1 VDKNSN
7 MKYSFKTTVTQTS
20 RILCLQFLI
29 AVLMASFSS
38 AAFAVVTLKIATV
51 SPDGAT
57 WMVKMREG
65 AKVIKKRTEGRV
77 RFKFYPGGVMG
88 NDASVLRKIRIGQ
101 LHGGAVTGGSLY
113 KIAPDTQLYQLPF
126 LFNSQ
131 DEVDYVRA
139 KIDSKLIKKL
149 DSKGFVTFGFAG
161 AGFAYFMSNNPVS
174 SVADLQKQKVWLPI
188 GDKVNHLVF
197 DEASISPIPLPISD
211 VMTSLQTGLIDTV
224 AASPIVAISLQWH
237 TKIKYV
243 MRTPASY
250 IYALLAVNKRAFNRI
265 KPEDQAI
272 VREIMAKVFTE
283 IDAQNRLSDKQAVEA
298 MEQQGIQFVDIT
310 KNDIIEW
317 KRIAANARNQ
327 MISKGAYTKDLVEQI
342 NSGLKEYRQLH
353 QSKQAS
359 R

>member
-1 VDKNSN
+1 MNHLFTIPAKQMVRFLFLHLLLTGFLASLP
-7 MKYSFKTTVTQTS
+7 VT
-20 RILCLQFLI
+20 
-29 AVLMASFSS
+29 AV
-38 AAFAVVTLKIATV
+38 AAVTLKIATV

-65 AKVIKKRTEGRV
+65 AKQIKKRTEGRV

-101 LHGGAVTGGSLY
+101 LHGGAVTGGSLS

-131 DEVDYVRA
+131 DEVDNVRE
-139 KIDSKLIKKL
+139 KIDQQLIKKL

-161 AGFAYFMSNNPVS
+161 GGFAYFMSNRSVS

-197 DEASISPIPLPISD
+197 DEAKISPIPLPISD

-224 AASPIVAISLQWH
+224 AVSPVVAISLQWH

-243 MRTPASY
+243 MQAPASY
-250 IYALLAVNKRAFNRI
+250 IYALLAVKKSAFDRI
-265 KPEDQAI
+265 KPADKAI
-272 VREIMAKVFTE
+272 VREVMAKIFKE
-283 IDAQNRLSDKQAVEA
+283 IDSQNRLSDIQAIEA
-298 MEQQGIQFVDIT
+298 MKQQGIQFVKIAETDL
-310 KNDIIEW
+310 IEW
-317 KRIAANARNQ
+317 KRIAAKARKQIMN
-327 MISKGAYTKDLVEQI
+327 KGIYTKELIETI
-342 NSGLKEYRQLH
+342 SNSLEKYRQQH
-353 QSKQAS
+353 QNKQAS

>member
-1 VDKNSN
+1 
-7 MKYSFKTTVTQTS
+7 MKYFPASPLKRTPCILRQHFLLAGLLLTGLLAGLPSLAVSAVT
-20 RILCLQFLI
+20 I
-29 AVLMASFSS
+29 
-38 AAFAVVTLKIATV
+38 KIATV

-65 AKVIKKRTEGRV
+65 ARQIKKRTDGRV

-101 LHGGAVTGGSLY
+101 LHGGAVTGGSMN
-113 KIAPDTQLYQLPF
+113 KIAPDTELYQLPF

-139 KIDSKLIKKL
+139 KLDPLLIKKL
-149 DSKGFVTFGFAG
+149 ASKGFITFGFAG
-161 AGFAYFMSNNPVS
+161 AGFAYFMSNHPVS

-197 DEASISPIPLPISD
+197 DQADISPIPLPISD

-224 AASPIVAISLQWH
+224 AASPVVAISLQWH

-243 MRTPASY
+243 MQTPASY
-250 IYALLAVNKRAFNRI
+250 IYALLAINKRAFNRI
-265 KPEDQAI
+265 KPSDQAI
-272 VREIMAKVFTE
+272 VKEIMTTVFREIDT
-283 IDAQNRLSDKQAVEA
+283 QNRLSDQQAVEA
-298 MEQQGIQFVDIT
+298 MKQQGIQFIDIAE
-310 KNDIIEW
+310 NDLAEW

-327 MISKGAYTKDLVEQI
+327 LINKGAYTNDFVEKI
-342 NSGLKEYRQLH
+342 NNGLKVYRQQH
-353 QSKQAS
+353 QTTRAS

>member
-1 VDKNSN
+1 
-7 MKYSFKTTVTQTS
+7 MKYSIKISIKQMSRKLRLQLLIIGLMTGFSPTT
-20 RILCLQFLI
+20 F
-29 AVLMASFSS
+29 
-38 AAFAVVTLKIATV
+38 AAVTLKIATV

-65 AKVIKKRTEGRV
+65 AKQIKKRTDGRV

-101 LHGGAVTGGSLY
+101 LHGGAITGGSLS

-131 DEVDYVRA
+131 DEVDFVRA
-139 KIDSKLIKKL
+139 TIDAQLIKKL

-161 AGFAYFMSNNPVS
+161 AGFAYFMSNNPIS
-174 SVADLQKQKVWLPI
+174 SVADLQKQRVWLPI

-197 DEASISPIPLPISD
+197 DEANISPIPLPISD

-224 AASPIVAISLQWH
+224 AASPVVAISLQWH

-243 MRTPASY
+243 MQTPASY
-250 IYALLAVNKRAFNRI
+250 IYALLAVNKKAFNRI
-265 KPEDQAI
+265 KPADQVI
-272 VREIMAKVFTE
+272 VREVMTKIFME
-283 IDAQNRLSDKQAVEA
+283 IDTQNRLSDKQAVEA
-298 MEQQGIQFVDIT
+298 MQQQGIQFVDIAE
-310 KNDIIEW
+310 NDVKEW
-317 KRIAANARNQ
+317 KRIAAKARRQ
-327 MISKGAYTKDLVEQI
+327 MINKGAYTNELVEKI
-342 NSGLKEYRQLH
+342 NNGLKEYRQSH
-353 QSKQAS
+353 KATQAS

>member
-1 VDKNSN
+1 
-7 MKYSFKTTVTQTS
+7 MKYLFKTSAKQIS
-20 RILCLQFLI
+20 RIFCLQFLI
-29 AVLMASFSS
+29 IGLMTGIPSISF
-38 AAFAVVTLKIATV
+38 AAVTLKIATV

-65 AKVIKKRTEGRV
+65 AKQIKKRTDGRV

-101 LHGGAVTGGSLY
+101 LHGGAVTGGSLN

-139 KIDSKLIKKL
+139 KIDPQLIKKL

-197 DEASISPIPLPISD
+197 DEADISPIPLPISD

-224 AASPIVAISLQWH
+224 AVSPVVAISLQWH

-250 IYALLAVNKRAFNRI
+250 IYALLAVNKKAFNRI
-265 KPEDQAI
+265 KPADQII
-272 VREIMAKVFTE
+272 VREVMAKVFME
-283 IDAQNRLSDKQAVEA
+283 IDAQNRLSDKQAINA
-298 MEQQGIQFVDIT
+298 MQQQGIQFVDIA
-310 KNDIIEW
+310 KNDIAEW
-317 KRIAANARNQ
+317 KRIAANARNK
-327 MISKGAYTKDLVEQI
+327 MISKGAYSDELVEKI
-342 NSGLKEYRQLH
+342 NNGLKEYRQLH
-353 QSKQAS
+353 QATQAS